1 MKAFKFRCSFTDL
14 RTIVILVLRMGV
26 PNARYRPALV
36 FATMLSSVAVAGA
49 HDLEATVSLAPPAV
63 VIRAVYGGSE
73 PVPFAK
79 VQVFGPSAPAQEFQT
94 GLTDRRGYFSF
105 VPEGAGAWKVIVDD
119 EEGHR
124 REISVTVPE
133 PFKAKSDS
141 APASNS
147 RLERALLGIALI
159 IGATGF
165 LYGFKA
171 RRSAG
176 RLPS

>member
-1 MKAFKFRCSFTDL
+1 MMLLS
-14 RTIVILVLRMGV
+14 VSGV
-26 PNARYRPALV
+26 D
-36 FATMLSSVAVAGA
+36 A
-49 HDLEATVSLAPPAV
+49 HELEATVSLAPPAV

-105 VPEGAGAWKVIVDD
+105 VPDSAGAWKVIVDD

-124 REISVTVPE
+124 REIPVTVPE
-133 PFKAKSDS
+133 PFEAKSEPAQ
-141 APASNS
+141 APTS

-171 RRSAG
+171 RRTVG